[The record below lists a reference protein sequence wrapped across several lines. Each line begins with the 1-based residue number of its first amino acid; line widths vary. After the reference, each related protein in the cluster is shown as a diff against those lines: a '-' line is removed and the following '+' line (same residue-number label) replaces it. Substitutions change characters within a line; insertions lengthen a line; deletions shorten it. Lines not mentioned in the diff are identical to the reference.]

1 MLMSSKVVGVGTLK
15 EGSYIIIDG
24 EPCKIVSLEKSK
36 PGKHGAAKA
45 RIVAIGLFDGVKR
58 SIIKPVDAKIE
69 VPVVNK
75 RVGQVISL
83 RPLMI
88 MDLENPEIFFE
99 TEMPEDQELAAK
111 LKEGVQVEY
120 WDILGRKKIV
130 RVKSTG

>member
-1 MLMSSKVVGVGTLK
+1 MSSKVVGVGTLK

-88 MDLENPEIFFE
+88 MDLENPEICFE
-99 TEMPEDQELAAK
+99 TEMPEEEELASK
-111 LKEGVQVEY
+111 ITEGVQVEY

-130 RVKSTG
+130 RVKSTV

>member
-45 RIVAIGLFDGVKR
+45 RIVAMGLFDGVKR

-88 MDLENPEIFFE
+88 MDLENPEICFE
-99 TEMPEDQELAAK
+99 TEMPEEEELASK
-111 LKEGVQVEY
+111 ITEGVQVEY

-130 RVKSTG
+130 RVKSTV

>member
-1 MLMSSKVVGVGTLK
+1 MSSKVVGVGTLK

-45 RIVAIGLFDGVKR
+45 RIVAMGLFDGVKR

-88 MDLENPEIFFE
+88 MDLENPEICFE
-99 TEMPEDQELAAK
+99 TEMPEEEELASK
-111 LKEGVQVEY
+111 ITEGVQVEY

-130 RVKSTG
+130 RVKSTV

>member
-88 MDLENPEIFFE
+88 MDLENPEICFE
-99 TEMPEDQELAAK
+99 TEIPEEEGLASK
-111 LKEGVQVEY
+111 ITEGVQVEY

-130 RVKSTG
+130 RVKSTT

>member
-69 VPVVNK
+69 IPVVNK

-88 MDLENPEIFFE
+88 MDLENPEICFE
-99 TEMPEDQELAAK
+99 TEMPEEEELASK
-111 LKEGVQVEY
+111 ITEGVQVEY

-130 RVKSTG
+130 RVKSTV

>member
-1 MLMSSKVVGVGTLK
+1 MSSKVVGVGTLR

-24 EPCKIVSLEKSK
+24 EPCRIVSLEKSK

-69 VPVVNK
+69 VPIVDK

-88 MDLENPEIFFE
+88 MDLEKPEIFFE
-99 TEMPEDQELAAK
+99 TEMPEDEELASK

-120 WDILGRKKIV
+120 WNILGRKKII
-130 RVKSTG
+130 RVKSG